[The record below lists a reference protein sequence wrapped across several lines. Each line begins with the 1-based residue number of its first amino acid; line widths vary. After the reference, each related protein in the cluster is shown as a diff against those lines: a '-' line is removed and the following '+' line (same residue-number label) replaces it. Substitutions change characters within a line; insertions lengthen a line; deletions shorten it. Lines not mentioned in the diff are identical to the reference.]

1 MSASGAANMNPASSS
16 SDLESGLWELSN
28 SKLKPMLK
36 ARIHSGKI
44 QLGSLLQQ
52 LDYIFVTGA
61 LFLKRN
67 STAKLWALIYLVCL
81 HFWVFYILLSH
92 SSPSNEGRSG
102 AQISL
107 ENINNTGGVW
117 LCCDVS
123 SPYVILCSFWRPSI
137 HWIYFVKPEYII
149 WSTCSGHAGI
159 RVPDYDQKNTELHG
173 FLYRWILHFLD
184 VVKLH
189 WIRGGTALERSN
201 VLLFCI
207 WQNGLFGIEF
217 WMLWSNDKK
226 FS

>member
-123 SPYVILCSFWRPSI
+123 SLMSFPAVFRRPSI
-137 HWIYFVKPEYII
+137 HWICFVLRQSISYHAPAVDMQECQYQTMTSKIQDCMAFYINEFYI
-149 WSTCSGHAGI
+149 SLTLWNFIGQGET
-159 RVPDYDQKNTELHG
+159 PLK
-173 FLYRWILHFLD
+173 
-184 VVKLH
+184 
-189 WIRGGTALERSN
+189 RSN
-201 VLLFCI
+201 VLPFCI